1 MQDFNNAIK
10 LLDYKSKQLRQR
22 QEASK
27 VELNKINN
35 SGKQM
40 EDNTSRI
47 EEDEFIEALQDE
59 MPEVLNNIAQS
70 FTNLDS
76 IDDLI
81 SDIKKTPE

>member
-22 QEASK
+22 LETSN
-27 VELNKINN
+27 VELNKIDN

-47 EEDEFIEALQDE
+47 EEDEFIEAL
-59 MPEVLNNIAQS
+59 
-70 FTNLDS
+70 
-76 IDDLI
+76 
-81 SDIKKTPE
+81 